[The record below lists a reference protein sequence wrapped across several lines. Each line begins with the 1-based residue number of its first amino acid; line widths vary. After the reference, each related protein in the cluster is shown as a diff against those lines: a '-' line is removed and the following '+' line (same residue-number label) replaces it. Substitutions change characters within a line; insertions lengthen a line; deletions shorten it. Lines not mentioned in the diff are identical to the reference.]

1 MPEYIRITPE
11 YDPDD
16 ELVAALVTNLNL
28 AYAGEEE
35 YYGNPTEGEEGSPL
49 AQLMFLVD
57 GIEALTIT
65 ENTLIIRRNPDVD
78 WYVLIDEIS
87 TAIKDFYL

>member
-16 ELVAALVTNLNL
+16 DLVAALVTNLNL
-28 AYAGEEE
+28 AYDGEEE
-35 YYGNPTEGEEGSPL
+35 YYANAAEGEEGSPL
-49 AQLMFLVD
+49 AQLMFLID
-57 GIEALTIT
+57 GVEQLTIT
-65 ENTLIIRRNPDVD
+65 EDSLIIRRRPDVD

>member
-16 ELVAALVTNLNL
+16 ANVVYLVTNLNL
-28 AYAGEEE
+28 AYEGEEE
-35 YYGNPTEGEEGSPL
+35 YYEDASLGEIGSPL
-49 AQLMFLVD
+49 AQLMFLID
-57 GIEALTIT
+57 GVKALTIT
-65 ENTLIIRRNPDVD
+65 TDTLIITRNPEVD
-78 WYVLIDEIS
+78 WHVLIDEIS